1 MTQNDLA
8 QAIGYRDSSGVN
20 YHLAGNG
27 PSEEFIRRIA
37 ELWPELFGNE
47 MELFLA
53 AKHGRLPG
61 EGVSSLHQRNIL
73 MALDS
78 LDAALAAA
86 KAGSI
91 RPQNATPTVAGLWEV
106 YCDRHLP
113 KLATSSQRAYR
124 EAFAVAEP
132 LHHVRLHD
140 LTRGHLARLHA
151 DLTAERGAAL
161 ADKVRAVLG
170 SLLGRAE
177 DWGYI
182 EQRPRM
188 PKPNGVGRR
197 ERWLDKQEVGRL
209 LPVLADYDDP
219 WGDYFL
225 ALLLTGSRPAEVAAM
240 AWRELKL
247 DRAVWMRRQKGGSK
261 VPTHLARPLVQ
272 LLQRRQAMTY
282 KSDRLAA
289 RAVEWVFP
297 SATSATGHVWPSR
310 KAWLAIAAAAELED
324 TCIYT
329 LRHTHASWMAE
340 AGASLQI
347 IGGQLGHR
355 QTATTERY
363 AHLSL
368 APVAAAVES
377 MVEDMVG

>member
-1 MTQNDLA
+1 MDTRFSKEAAEQLA
-8 QAIGYRDSSGVN
+8 PAATRYTVYDTDQPHHHLGLEVMPTGRKFWRVRRRSGGRRVQVTIG
-20 YHLAGNG
+20 
-27 PSEEFIRRIA
+27 EFPA
-37 ELWPELFGNE
+37 
-47 MELFLA
+47 
-53 AKHGRLPG
+53 
-61 EGVSSLHQRNIL
+61 VSV
-73 MALDS
+73 
-78 LDAALAAA
+78 AAA
-86 KAGSI
+86 RVQAKKLYAKYADGRVVS
-91 RPQNATPTVAGLWEV
+91 PTATPTVAGLWEV
-106 YCDRHLP
+106 YCERHLP

-124 EAFAVAEP
+124 EAYAVAGP
-132 LHHVRLHD
+132 LHQLRLHD
-140 LTRGHLARLHA
+140 LTRAHLARLHA

-170 SLLGRAE
+170 SMLGRAE
-177 DWGYI
+177 EWGYI
-182 EQRPRM
+182 EQRPRL

-197 ERWLDKQEVGRL
+197 ERWLDEQEVGRL
-209 LPVLADYDDP
+209 LPVLAGWPDP

-225 ALLLTGSRPAEVAAM
+225 TLLLTGSRPAEVAAM
-240 AWRELKL
+240 AWREIKMG
-247 DRAVWMRRQKGGSK
+247 RAVWMRRQKGGSK

-282 KSDRLAA
+282 KSPKLAA
-289 RAVEWVFP
+289 RAAEWVFP
-297 SATSATGHVWPSR
+297 SAKSAAGHVWPSR
-310 KAWLAIAAAAELED
+310 KAWVAIAAAAELED

-340 AGASLQI
+340 AGTSLKI